1 MPGCRSSPKG
11 HWGSG
16 AGSTQKQQKHAGEE
30 RCPKWPRGTALQ
42 LLGGPRVGPSSVDSG
57 WPEKKLLLGLS
68 TLSSSPAPAK
78 VAPMSS
84 SETETT
90 EAASTYDQADM
101 AAKPI
106 GLPCPPKQ
114 KSWLARHFSLLLRR
128 DRQAQKAGQ
137 LFSGLLALNVVF
149 LGGAFICS
157 MIFNNV
163 AVTLGDVWIL
173 LAALK
178 ALSLL
183 WLLYYAVGTTRKPHA
198 VLYRDP
204 HAGPIW
210 VRGSLVLFGS
220 CTICLNVFRMGYDVS
235 HIHCKSEVELI
246 FPVVEIVFMSV
257 QTWVLWRHCKDCVQ
271 VQTNFTRCG
280 LMLTLAT
287 NLLLWVLAVT
297 NDSMHRE
304 IEAELDALM
313 EKFSGNETNTCMC
326 LNATVCEVFRKGYL
340 MLYPFSTEYCLICC
354 AVLFVMWKNVGRHL
368 TAHSGAHPNR
378 PPFRLHGAIF
388 GPLLGLLALVAGVC
402 VFVLFQI
409 EASGP
414 NIGRQYFTLYYAFY
428 VVVLPTMSLACLAGT
443 AMHGLEERELDT
455 LKNPTRSL
463 DVVLLMCA
471 ALGQMGIA
479 YFSIVAI
486 VATQPH
492 ELLNQLILAYS
503 LLLILQHITQNLF
516 IIEGLHRRPLWEPVL
531 SDVTDVTGKPDAEL
545 PRRGSLRELGQDLR
559 RASRAYIHSY
569 SHLNWKR
576 RMLKEISLFL
586 ILCNITLWMMPA
598 FGIHPE
604 FENGLE
610 KEFYGYRTWFTI
622 VNFGLPVGV
631 FYRMHSVGGLV
642 EVYLGA

>member
-1 MPGCRSSPKG
+1 MPAQSSAPIE
-11 HWGSG
+11 
-16 AGSTQKQQKHAGEE
+16 APPT
-30 RCPKWPRGTALQ
+30 
-42 LLGGPRVGPSSVDSG
+42 PS
-57 WPEKKLLLGLS
+57 PE
-68 TLSSSPAPAK
+68 AQ
-78 VAPMSS
+78 
-84 SETETT
+84 ETEAVPTKEDGGNEGPEET
-90 EAASTYDQADM
+90 GAPS
-101 AAKPI
+101 
-106 GLPCPPKQ
+106 LPQQ
-114 KSWLARHFSLLLRR
+114 KSWLVRHFSLLLRR

-137 LFSGLLALNVVF
+137 LFSGLLALNVLF

-173 LAALK
+173 LAVLK
-178 ALSLL
+178 VLSLL
-183 WLLYYAVGTTRKPHA
+183 WLLYYTAGTTRRPHA
-198 VLYRDP
+198 VLHRDP

-220 CTICLNVFRMGYDVS
+220 CTICLNIFRMGYDVS
-235 HIHCKSEVELI
+235 HIHCKSELELI
-246 FPVVEIVFMSV
+246 FPVIEIMFMGV
-257 QTWVLWRHCKDCVQ
+257 QTGVLWKHCKDCVQ
-271 VQTNFTRCG
+271 VQTNLTRCG

-304 IEAELDALM
+304 IEAELSALM
-313 EKFSGNETNTCMC
+313 EKFSGNGTNTCLC

-354 AVLFVMWKNVGRHL
+354 AVLFVMWKNVGRRL
-368 TAHSGAHPNR
+368 AAHAGPHPSTR
-378 PPFRLHGAIF
+378 PFHLHGAIF

-414 NIGRQYFTLYYAFY
+414 AIARQYFTLYYAFY
-428 VVVLPTMSLACLAGT
+428 VAVLPTMSLACLAGT
-443 AMHGLEERELDT
+443 AIHGLEERELDT

-463 DVVLLMCA
+463 DVVLLMGA
-471 ALGQMGIA
+471 ALGQVGIA

-486 VATQPH
+486 VATHPQ
-492 ELLNQLILAYS
+492 ELLNRLILAYS
-503 LLLILQHITQNLF
+503 LLLILQHIAQNLF
-516 IIEGLHRRPLWEPVL
+516 IIEGLHRRPLWEVPPQGLAV
-531 SDVTDVTGKPDAEL
+531 KWEAEP
-545 PRRGSLRELGQDLR
+545 PRRGSLLELGQDLR
-559 RASRAYIHSY
+559 RASLAYIHSY

-610 KEFYGYRTWFTI
+610 KDFYGYRTWFTI
-622 VNFGLPVGV
+622 VNFGLPLGV

>member
-1 MPGCRSSPKG
+1 MRSPKSTTKKIDG
-11 HWGSG
+11 PQSPSG
-16 AGSTQKQQKHAGEE
+16 GCAV
-30 RCPKWPRGTALQ
+30 PRGEGVGGIGPGTMASPGRMTGTVPTVGGQPAALPAQ
-42 LLGGPRVGPSSVDSG
+42 ASAPAEAPPVAS
-57 WPEKKLLLGLS
+57 PEAQE
-68 TLSSSPAPAK
+68 TRAAPAK
-78 VAPMSS
+78 ENQVDMGA
-84 SETETT
+84 EVTETH
-90 EAASTYDQADM
+90 AS
-101 AAKPI
+101 PR
-106 GLPCPPKQ
+106 Q
-114 KSWLARHFSLLLRR
+114 KSWLVRHFSLLLRR

-137 LFSGLLALNVVF
+137 LFSGLLALNVLF

-183 WLLYYAVGTTRKPHA
+183 WLLYYVAGTTCRTHA

-204 HAGPIW
+204 HAGSIW
-210 VRGSLVLFGS
+210 VQGSLLLFGS
-220 CTICLNVFRMGYDVS
+220 CTICLNVFRVGYDMS
-235 HIHCKSEVELI
+235 HIHCKSQLELI
-246 FPVVEIVFMSV
+246 FPAIEIIFISV
-257 QTWVLWRHCKDCVQ
+257 QTWVLWKHCKDCVQ

-287 NLLLWVLAVT
+287 NLLMWVLAVT

-304 IEAELDALM
+304 IEAELNALM
-313 EKFSGNETNTCMC
+313 EKFSGNDTNTCLC

-354 AVLFVMWKNVGRHL
+354 AVLFVMWKNVGRRLAPHASVL
-368 TAHSGAHPNR
+368 PST
-378 PPFRLHGAIF
+378 PPFHLLGAIF
-388 GPLLGLLALVAGVC
+388 GPLLGLLVLVAGTC

-414 NIGRQYFTLYYAFY
+414 TIARQYFTLYYAFY
-428 VVVLPTMSLACLAGT
+428 AAVLPAMSLACLAGT
-443 AMHGLEERELDT
+443 AIHGLEERELDT

-463 DVVLLMCA
+463 DVVLLMGA

-486 VATQPH
+486 VATRPH
-492 ELLNQLILAYS
+492 ELLNRLILAYS
-503 LLLILQHITQNLF
+503 LLLILQHIAQNLF
-516 IIEGLHRRPLWEPVL
+516 VIEGLHRRPLWEAAL
-531 SDVTDVTGKPDAEL
+531 EGLGEKQDAE
-545 PRRGSLRELGQDLR
+545 PHRRGSLLELGQGLR

-576 RMLKEISLFL
+576 RALKEISVFL
-586 ILCNITLWMMPA
+586 ILCNVTLWMMPA

-610 KEFYGYRTWFTI
+610 KDFYGYRTWFTI
-622 VNFGLPVGV
+622 VNFGLPLGV

>member
-1 MPGCRSSPKG
+1 MPTQASAPSEIPPMASPEAQEV
-11 HWGSG
+11 G
-16 AGSTQKQQKHAGEE
+16 AALAMENRVDLGAEETGAPTLPHQQ
-30 RCPKWPRGTALQ
+30 
-42 LLGGPRVGPSSVDSG
+42 
-57 WPEKKLLLGLS
+57 
-68 TLSSSPAPAK
+68 
-78 VAPMSS
+78 
-84 SETETT
+84 
-90 EAASTYDQADM
+90 
-101 AAKPI
+101 
-106 GLPCPPKQ
+106 
-114 KSWLARHFSLLLRR
+114 SWLVRHFALLLRR

-149 LGGAFICS
+149 LGSAFICS

-163 AVTLGDVWIL
+163 AITLGDVWIL
-173 LAALK
+173 LAVLK

-183 WLLYYAVGTTRKPHA
+183 WLLYYTASTTHRPHP
-198 VLYRDP
+198 VLHQDP

-220 CTICLNVFRMGYDVS
+220 CTICLNIFRVGYDVS
-235 HIHCKSEVELI
+235 HIHCKSKLELI
-246 FPVVEIVFMSV
+246 FPVIEIIFIGI
-257 QTWVLWRHCKDCVQ
+257 QTWVLWKHSKDCVQ

-287 NLLLWVLAVT
+287 DLLLWVLAVT

-304 IEAELDALM
+304 IEAELSALM
-313 EKFSGNETNTCMC
+313 EKLSGNDTNTCLC
-326 LNATVCEVFRKGYL
+326 LNATVCEVFQKGYL

-354 AVLFVMWKNVGRHL
+354 AMLFVMWKNVGRRL
-368 TAHSGAHPNR
+368 AHRTGTHHST
-378 PPFRLHGAIF
+378 PPFHLHGAIF
-388 GPLLGLLALVAGVC
+388 GPLLGLLVLVAGMC
-402 VFVLFQI
+402 IFVLFQI

-414 NIGRQYFTLYYAFY
+414 AIAHEYFTLYYAFY
-428 VVVLPTMSLACLAGT
+428 VAVLPTMSLACLAGT
-443 AMHGLEERELDT
+443 AIHGLEERELDR

-463 DVVLLMCA
+463 DVVLLMGA

-486 VATQPH
+486 VATRPH
-492 ELLNQLILAYS
+492 ELLNCLILAYS
-503 LLLILQHITQNLF
+503 LLLIVQHIAQNLF
-516 IIEGLHRRPLWEPVL
+516 IVEGLHRRPLWEAAPEGPA
-531 SDVTDVTGKPDAEL
+531 GKREGET
-545 PRRGSLRELGQDLR
+545 PRRGSLLELSQGLQ
-559 RASRAYIHSY
+559 RASLAYIHSY

-576 RMLKEISLFL
+576 RALKEISLFL

-610 KEFYGYRTWFTI
+610 KDFYGYRTWFTI
-622 VNFGLPVGV
+622 VNFGLPLGV

>member
-1 MPGCRSSPKG
+1 MPAQASAPLQAPSVASPEAQG
-11 HWGSG
+11 IG
-16 AGSTQKQQKHAGEE
+16 AAPAEGNPVHAGAEQT
-30 RCPKWPRGTALQ
+30 G
-42 LLGGPRVGPSSVDSG
+42 
-57 WPEKKLLLGLS
+57 
-68 TLSSSPAPAK
+68 APAS
-78 VAPMSS
+78 PR
-84 SETETT
+84 
-90 EAASTYDQADM
+90 
-101 AAKPI
+101 
-106 GLPCPPKQ
+106 Q
-114 KSWLARHFSLLLRR
+114 KSWLVRHFSLLLRR

-157 MIFNNV
+157 MVFNNV

-183 WLLYYAVGTTRKPHA
+183 WLLYFASCTTRHPHA
-198 VLYRDP
+198 VLYHDP

-220 CTICLNVFRMGYDVS
+220 CTICLNVFRVGYDVS
-235 HIHCKSEVELI
+235 HIHCKSQLELI
-246 FPVVEIVFMSV
+246 FPVIEIIFLGV
-257 QTWVLWRHCKDCVQ
+257 QTWVLWKHCKDCVQ
-271 VQTNFTRCG
+271 VRTNLTRCG

-287 NLLLWVLAVT
+287 DLLLWVLAVT

-304 IEAELDALM
+304 IKAELNALM
-313 EKFSGNETNTCMC
+313 ENFSGNDTNTCLC
-326 LNATVCEVFRKGYL
+326 LNATVCEVFQKGYL
-340 MLYPFSTEYCLICC
+340 MLYPFSTEYCLLCC
-354 AVLFVMWKNVGRHL
+354 AVLFVMWKNVGRRLAPH
-368 TAHSGAHPNR
+368 TGAHPGT
-378 PPFRLHGAIF
+378 PPFHLHGAIF

-414 NIGRQYFTLYYAFY
+414 TIARQYFALYYAFY
-428 VVVLPTMSLACLAGT
+428 VAVLPAMSLACLAGT
-443 AMHGLEERELDT
+443 AIHGLEERELDT

-463 DVVLLMCA
+463 DVVLLMGA

-486 VATQPH
+486 VATRPH
-492 ELLNQLILAYS
+492 ELLNRLILAYS
-503 LLLILQHITQNLF
+503 LLLILQHIVQNLF
-516 IIEGLHRRPLWEPVL
+516 IIEGLHRRPLWEMAPEGPA
-531 SDVTDVTGKPDAEL
+531 GKQEAEP
-545 PRRGSLRELGQDLR
+545 PRRGSLLELGQDLR
-559 RASRAYIHSY
+559 RASLAYIHSY

-576 RMLKEISLFL
+576 RALKEISLFL

-610 KEFYGYRTWFTI
+610 QDFYGYQTWFTI
-622 VNFGLPVGV
+622 VNFGLPLGV

-642 EVYLGA
+642 EVYLEA

>member
-1 MPGCRSSPKG
+1 MASQTSAPAQVAP
-11 HWGSG
+11 
-16 AGSTQKQQKHAGEE
+16 
-30 RCPKWPRGTALQ
+30 
-42 LLGGPRVGPSSVDSG
+42 
-57 WPEKKLLLGLS
+57 
-68 TLSSSPAPAK
+68 LSSSEAATTE
-78 VAPMSS
+78 VAP
-84 SETETT
+84 TC
-90 EAASTYDQADM
+90 DQADM
-101 AAKPI
+101 ATTHLGAGP
-106 GLPCPPKQ
+106 PCPPKQ
-114 KSWLARHFSLLLRR
+114 KSWLARHFPLLLRR

-157 MIFNNV
+157 MIFNSV

-178 ALSLL
+178 VLSLF
-183 WLLYYAVGTTRKPHA
+183 WLLYYMVGTTRKPHA

-246 FPVVEIVFMSV
+246 FPVIEIIFMSV

-287 NLLLWVLAVT
+287 NLLLWILAVT
-297 NDSMHRE
+297 NDSMHQE

-326 LNATVCEVFRKGYL
+326 LNATVCEVFQKGYL

-354 AVLFVMWKNVGRHL
+354 AVLFVMWKNVGRRL
-368 TAHSGAHPNR
+368 AAHSGAHPNR

-414 NIGRQYFTLYYAFY
+414 DIARQYFTLYYAFY
-428 VVVLPTMSLACLAGT
+428 VVVLPAMSLACLAGT
-443 AMHGLEERELDT
+443 IMHRLEERELDT

-463 DVVLLMCA
+463 DVVLLMGA

-479 YFSIVAI
+479 YFSLVAI

-531 SDVTDVTGKPDAEL
+531 PDVMGKQDAEL
-545 PRRGSLRELGQDLR
+545 PRRGSLRDLGQDLR

-610 KEFYGYRTWFTI
+610 KDFYGYRTWFTI
-622 VNFGLPVGV
+622 VNFGLPLGV

>member
-1 MPGCRSSPKG
+1 MASQTS
-11 HWGSG
+11 
-16 AGSTQKQQKHAGEE
+16 ADLFA
-30 RCPKWPRGTALQ
+30 
-42 LLGGPRVGPSSVDSG
+42 
-57 WPEKKLLLGLS
+57 
-68 TLSSSPAPAK
+68 LSSSPAPAQ

-84 SETETT
+84 SEATTT

-101 AAKPI
+101 ATTQTGP
-106 GLPCPPKQ
+106 PRPPKQ
-114 KSWLARHFSLLLRR
+114 KSWLARHFSLLLRK

-178 ALSLL
+178 VLSLL
-183 WLLYYAVGTTRKPHA
+183 WLLYYMVGTAQKPHA

-220 CTICLNVFRMGYDVS
+220 CTICLNVFRIGYDVS

-246 FPVVEIVFMSV
+246 FPVIEIIFMSV

-287 NLLLWVLAVT
+287 NLLLWILAVT

-326 LNATVCEVFRKGYL
+326 LNATVCEVFQKGYL

-354 AVLFVMWKNVGRHL
+354 AVLFVMWKNVGRRL
-368 TAHSGAHPNR
+368 AAHSGAHPNR

-414 NIGRQYFTLYYAFY
+414 DIARQYFTLYYAFY
-428 VVVLPTMSLACLAGT
+428 VVVLPAMSLACLAGT
-443 AMHGLEERELDT
+443 AMHRLEERELDT

-463 DVVLLMCA
+463 DVVLLMGA

-531 SDVTDVTGKPDAEL
+531 PDVMGKQDAEL
-545 PRRGSLRELGQDLR
+545 PRRGSLRDLGQDLR

-569 SHLNWKR
+569 NHLNWKR

-610 KEFYGYRTWFTI
+610 KDFYGYRTWFTI
-622 VNFGLPVGV
+622 VNFGLPLGV

>member
-1 MPGCRSSPKG
+1 MPAQSSAPVDAPPMP
-11 HWGSG
+11 SAEVQENE
-16 AGSTQKQQKHAGEE
+16 AG
-30 RCPKWPRGTALQ
+30 
-42 LLGGPRVGPSSVDSG
+42 
-57 WPEKKLLLGLS
+57 
-68 TLSSSPAPAK
+68 PAK
-78 VAPMSS
+78 EDQGNVGAEETGAPS
-84 SETETT
+84 
-90 EAASTYDQADM
+90 ARQ
-101 AAKPI
+101 
-106 GLPCPPKQ
+106 Q
-114 KSWLARHFSLLLRR
+114 KSWLVRHFSLLLRR

-173 LAALK
+173 LAVLK

-183 WLLYYAVGTTRKPHA
+183 WLLYYTAGTTRRPHA
-198 VLYRDP
+198 VLHRDP

-220 CTICLNVFRMGYDVS
+220 CTICLNVFRMGYDMS
-235 HIHCKSEVELI
+235 HIHCKSELELI
-246 FPVVEIVFMSV
+246 FPVIEIMFMGV
-257 QTWVLWRHCKDCVQ
+257 QTWVLWKHCKDCVQ
-271 VQTNFTRCG
+271 VQTNLTRCG

-287 NLLLWVLAVT
+287 NLLLWILAVT

-304 IEAELDALM
+304 IEAELSALM
-313 EKFSGNETNTCMC
+313 EKFSGNETNTCLC
-326 LNATVCEVFRKGYL
+326 LNATLCEVFRKGYL

-354 AVLFVMWKNVGRHL
+354 AVLFVMWRNVGRRL
-368 TAHSGAHPNR
+368 AAHAGPRHGT
-378 PPFRLHGAIF
+378 PPFHLHGAIF

-414 NIGRQYFTLYYAFY
+414 AIARQYFTLYYAFY
-428 VVVLPTMSLACLAGT
+428 VAVLPAMSLACLAGT
-443 AMHGLEERELDT
+443 AIHGLEERELDT

-463 DVVLLMCA
+463 DVVLLMGA
-471 ALGQMGIA
+471 ALGQVGIA

-486 VATQPH
+486 VATHPQ
-492 ELLNQLILAYS
+492 ELVNRLILAYS
-503 LLLILQHITQNLF
+503 LLLILQHIAQNLF
-516 IIEGLHRRPLWEPVL
+516 IIEGLHRRPLWEVPPE
-531 SDVTDVTGKPDAEL
+531 DPAGKCEAQP
-545 PRRGSLRELGQDLR
+545 PRRGSLLELGQDLR
-559 RASRAYIHSY
+559 RASLAYIRSY
-569 SHLNWKR
+569 NHLNWKR
-576 RMLKEISLFL
+576 RILKEISLFL

-610 KEFYGYRTWFTI
+610 KDFYGYRTWFTI
-622 VNFGLPVGV
+622 VNFGLPLGV

>member
-1 MPGCRSSPKG
+1 MELNT
-11 HWGSG
+11 
-16 AGSTQKQQKHAGEE
+16 A
-30 RCPKWPRGTALQ
+30 WPPTR
-42 LLGGPRVGPSSVDSG
+42 
-57 WPEKKLLLGLS
+57 
-68 TLSSSPAPAK
+68 TLFPFPAPSEIPPMASPEAQE
-78 VAPMSS
+78 VGAALAMENRVDLGAEETGAP
-84 SETETT
+84 T
-90 EAASTYDQADM
+90 
-101 AAKPI
+101 
-106 GLPCPPKQ
+106 LPHQ
-114 KSWLARHFSLLLRR
+114 QSWLVRHFALLLRR

-149 LGGAFICS
+149 LGSAFICS

-163 AVTLGDVWIL
+163 AITLGDVWIL
-173 LAALK
+173 LAVLK

-183 WLLYYAVGTTRKPHA
+183 WLLYYTASTTRRPHP
-198 VLYRDP
+198 VLHQDP

-220 CTICLNVFRMGYDVS
+220 CTICLNIFRVGYDVS
-235 HIHCKSEVELI
+235 HIHCKSKLELI
-246 FPVVEIVFMSV
+246 FPVIEIIFIGI
-257 QTWVLWRHCKDCVQ
+257 QTWVLWKHSKDCVQ

-287 NLLLWVLAVT
+287 DLLLWVLAVT

-304 IEAELDALM
+304 IEAELSALM
-313 EKFSGNETNTCMC
+313 EKLSGNDTNTCLC
-326 LNATVCEVFRKGYL
+326 LNATVCEVFQKGYL

-354 AVLFVMWKNVGRHL
+354 AMLFVMWKN
-368 TAHSGAHPNR
+368 
-378 PPFRLHGAIF
+378 
-388 GPLLGLLALVAGVC
+388 
-402 VFVLFQI
+402 I

-414 NIGRQYFTLYYAFY
+414 AIAHEYFTLYYAFY
-428 VVVLPTMSLACLAGT
+428 VAVLPTMSLACLAGT
-443 AMHGLEERELDT
+443 AIHGLEERELDR

-463 DVVLLMCA
+463 DVVLLMGA

-486 VATQPH
+486 VATRPH
-492 ELLNQLILAYS
+492 ELLNCLILAYS
-503 LLLILQHITQNLF
+503 LLLIVQHIAQNLF
-516 IIEGLHRRPLWEPVL
+516 IVEGLHRRPLWEAAPEGPA
-531 SDVTDVTGKPDAEL
+531 GKREGET
-545 PRRGSLRELGQDLR
+545 PRRGSLLELSQGLQ
-559 RASRAYIHSY
+559 RASLAYIHSY

-576 RMLKEISLFL
+576 RALKEISLFL

-610 KEFYGYRTWFTI
+610 KDFYGYRTWFTI
-622 VNFGLPVGV
+622 VNFGLPLGV

>member
-1 MPGCRSSPKG
+1 MPSQAS
-11 HWGSG
+11 
-16 AGSTQKQQKHAGEE
+16 
-30 RCPKWPRGTALQ
+30 
-42 LLGGPRVGPSSVDSG
+42 
-57 WPEKKLLLGLS
+57 
-68 TLSSSPAPAK
+68 APADTP
-78 VAPMSS
+78 PMASLEAQ
-84 SETETT
+84 ETEATPVKEDQMDL
-90 EAASTYDQADM
+90 EAKETGYPGPARQ
-101 AAKPI
+101 
-106 GLPCPPKQ
+106 Q
-114 KSWLARHFSLLLRR
+114 SWLGRHWFLLLRR

-149 LGGAFICS
+149 LGGAFIGS

-163 AVTLGDVWIL
+163 SITLGDVWIL

-183 WLLYYAVGTTRKPHA
+183 WLLYYTVGTTRRPHA
-198 VLYRDP
+198 VLHRDP
-204 HAGPIW
+204 HAGPVW

-220 CTICLNVFRMGYDVS
+220 CTICLNVFRIGYDVS
-235 HIHCKSEVELI
+235 HSHCKSQVELV
-246 FPVVEIVFMSV
+246 FPAIEIVFMGF
-257 QTWVLWRHCKDCVQ
+257 QTWVLWKHCKDCVQ
-271 VQTNFTRCG
+271 IQTNLTRCG

-297 NDSMHRE
+297 NDSMHQE
-304 IEAELDALM
+304 IEAELNAIM
-313 EKFSGNETNTCMC
+313 EKFSGNGTNTCLC
-326 LNATVCEVFRKGYL
+326 LNGTVCEVFRKGYL

-354 AVLFVMWKNVGRHL
+354 AVLFVMWKNVGRRL
-368 TAHSGAHPNR
+368 AAHVGAHPSS

-388 GPLLGLLALVAGVC
+388 GPLLGLLVLVAGMC

-414 NIGRQYFTLYYAFY
+414 NIARQYFTLYYAFY
-428 VVVLPTMSLACLAGT
+428 VAVLPAMSLACLAGT
-443 AMHGLEERELDT
+443 AIHGLEERELDT

-463 DVVLLMCA
+463 DVVLLMGA

-486 VATQPH
+486 VATHPS

-503 LLLILQHITQNLF
+503 LLLILQHISQNLF
-516 IIEGLHRRPLWEPVL
+516 IIEGLHRRPLWEAAPRGL
-531 SDVTDVTGKPDAEL
+531 AEKPEAEHS
-545 PRRGSLRELGQDLR
+545 RRGSLLELGQDLR
-559 RASRAYIHSY
+559 RASLAYIHSY
-569 SHLNWKR
+569 SHLNWR
-576 RMLKEISLFL
+576 RRILKEISLFL

-622 VNFGLPVGV
+622 VNFGLPLGV

>member
-1 MPGCRSSPKG
+1 MASAEAQEI
-11 HWGSG
+11 G
-16 AGSTQKQQKHAGEE
+16 AALAMENQEETGAPTLPHQQ
-30 RCPKWPRGTALQ
+30 
-42 LLGGPRVGPSSVDSG
+42 
-57 WPEKKLLLGLS
+57 
-68 TLSSSPAPAK
+68 
-78 VAPMSS
+78 
-84 SETETT
+84 
-90 EAASTYDQADM
+90 
-101 AAKPI
+101 
-106 GLPCPPKQ
+106 
-114 KSWLARHFSLLLRR
+114 SWLVRHFSLLLRR

-149 LGGAFICS
+149 LGSAFICS

-163 AVTLGDVWIL
+163 AITLGDVWIL

-183 WLLYYAVGTTRKPHA
+183 WLLYYTASTTRRPQP
-198 VLYRDP
+198 VLYQDP

-220 CTICLNVFRMGYDVS
+220 CTICLNVFRVGYDVS
-235 HIHCKSEVELI
+235 HIHCKSKLELI
-246 FPVVEIVFMSV
+246 FPVIEIIFIGI
-257 QTWVLWRHCKDCVQ
+257 QTWVLWKHSKDCVQ

-287 NLLLWVLAVT
+287 DLLLWVLAVT

-304 IEAELDALM
+304 IEAELGALM
-313 EKFSGNETNTCMC
+313 EKFSGNDTNTCLC
-326 LNATVCEVFRKGYL
+326 LNATVCEVFQKGYL

-354 AVLFVMWKNVGRHL
+354 AMLFVMWKNVGRRLVHN
-368 TAHSGAHPNR
+368 AGSHHST
-378 PPFRLHGAIF
+378 PPFHLHGAIF
-388 GPLLGLLALVAGVC
+388 GPLLGLLVLVAGMC
-402 VFVLFQI
+402 IFVLFQI

-414 NIGRQYFTLYYAFY
+414 AIAHEYFTLYYAFY
-428 VVVLPTMSLACLAGT
+428 AAVLPTMSLACLAGT
-443 AMHGLEERELDT
+443 VIHGLEERELDR

-463 DVVLLMCA
+463 DVVLLMGA

-486 VATQPH
+486 VATRPH
-492 ELLNQLILAYS
+492 ELLNCLILAYS
-503 LLLILQHITQNLF
+503 LLLIVQHIAQNLF
-516 IIEGLHRRPLWEPVL
+516 IIEGLHRRPLWEAAPGL
-531 SDVTDVTGKPDAEL
+531 AGKQEGEP
-545 PRRGSLRELGQDLR
+545 PRRGSLLELSQGLHQ
-559 RASRAYIHSY
+559 ASLAYIHSY

-576 RMLKEISLFL
+576 RALKEISLFL
-586 ILCNITLWMMPA
+586 ILCNITLWIMPA

-610 KEFYGYRTWFTI
+610 KDFYGYRTWFTI
-622 VNFGLPVGV
+622 VNFGLPLGV

>member
-1 MPGCRSSPKG
+1 
-11 HWGSG
+11 
-16 AGSTQKQQKHAGEE
+16 
-30 RCPKWPRGTALQ
+30 
-42 LLGGPRVGPSSVDSG
+42 
-57 WPEKKLLLGLS
+57 
-68 TLSSSPAPAK
+68 PAK

-246 FPVVEIVFMSV
+246 FPVVEIVFMRP
-257 QTWVLWRHCKDCVQ
+257 WELFRLCKPCCGPSS
-271 VQTNFTRCG
+271 RCG

-313 EKFSGNETNTCMC
+313 EKFSGPCLRCCLLLPCPLSGNETNTCMC

-531 SDVTDVTGKPDAEL
+531 SDGMQVAVT
-545 PRRGSLRELGQDLR
+545 
-559 RASRAYIHSY
+559 SRNS
-569 SHLNWKR
+569 
-576 RMLKEISLFL
+576 KEPPLSPQ
-586 ILCNITLWMMPA
+586 LWMMPA

>member
-1 MPGCRSSPKG
+1 MGNG
-11 HWGSG
+11 HLDV
-16 AGSTQKQQKHAGEE
+16 
-30 RCPKWPRGTALQ
+30 RRIRG
-42 LLGGPRVGPSSVDSG
+42 
-57 WPEKKLLLGLS
+57 
-68 TLSSSPAPAK
+68 SSSGQSHDGQGQERPRPSPPGPLADSRALSPSPAGTEAQPGASPEAQEAGAAPAK
-78 VAPMSS
+78 ENQRAAEPEEPGPPMS
-84 SETETT
+84 
-90 EAASTYDQADM
+90 
-101 AAKPI
+101 PR
-106 GLPCPPKQ
+106 Q
-114 KSWLARHFSLLLRR
+114 KSWLLQHFSLLLRR

-137 LFSGLLALNVVF
+137 LFSGLLALNLVF

-178 ALSLL
+178 ALSAV
-183 WLLYYAVGTTRKPHA
+183 WLLYYSAGTARRPHA
-198 VLYRDP
+198 VGHQDP
-204 HAGPIW
+204 HAGPLW
-210 VRGSLVLFGS
+210 VRGSLVLFGI
-220 CTICLNVFRMGYDVS
+220 CTVCLNVFRLGYDVS
-235 HIHCKSEVELI
+235 HTQCRARLELI
-246 FPVVEIVFMSV
+246 FPAIEIVFICV
-257 QTWVLWRHCKDCVQ
+257 QTWVLLKHCKDCVQ
-271 VQTNFTRCG
+271 VQTNLTRCG

-304 IEAELDALM
+304 VKTELSALV
-313 EKFSGNETNTCMC
+313 EKFSGNDTNTCLC

-354 AVLFVMWKNVGRHL
+354 TVLFVMWKNTGRCL
-368 TAHSGAHPNR
+368 AAHAGARHGPAR
-378 PPFRLHGAIF
+378 FHLHGAIF

-402 VFVLFQI
+402 IFVLFQI
-409 EASGP
+409 EASGQA
-414 NIGRQYFTLYYAFY
+414 IARQYFSLYYAYY
-428 VVVLPTMSLACLAGT
+428 VAVLPAMSLACLAGT
-443 AMHGLEERELDT
+443 AIHGLEERELDT

-463 DVVLLMCA
+463 DVVLLVGA

-486 VATQPH
+486 VATRPH
-492 ELLNQLILAYS
+492 EPLNRLILAYS
-503 LLLILQHITQNLF
+503 LLLILQNMAQNLF
-516 IIEGLHRRPLWEPVL
+516 IIEGLHRRPLADGGRLEAP
-531 SDVTDVTGKPDAEL
+531 P
-545 PRRGSLRELGQDLR
+545 PRRSSLLELGQDRR
-559 RASRAYIHSY
+559 RASLAHVHCY

-576 RMLKEISLFL
+576 RALKEIALFL

-610 KEFYGYRTWFTI
+610 KDFYGYRTWFTI
-622 VNFGLPVGV
+622 VNFGLPLGV

>member
-1 MPGCRSSPKG
+1 SP
-11 HWGSG
+11 
-16 AGSTQKQQKHAGEE
+16 
-30 RCPKWPRGTALQ
+30 
-42 LLGGPRVGPSSVDSG
+42 
-57 WPEKKLLLGLS
+57 
-68 TLSSSPAPAK
+68 SPAPAEA
-78 VAPMSS
+78 VPTPSP
-84 SETETT
+84 ETQAT
-90 EAASTYDQADM
+90 EAAPAYVLRAD
-101 AAKPI
+101 I
-106 GLPCPPKQ
+106 GTEHTGLPCPPKR
-114 KSWLARHFSLLLRR
+114 KSWLGQHFSMLLRR

-157 MIFNNV
+157 TIFNNV

-178 ALSLL
+178 ALSLF
-183 WLLYYAVGTTRKPHA
+183 WLLYYVAGTTRRPHA

-220 CTICLNVFRMGYDVS
+220 CTICLNVFRIGYDVS
-235 HIHCKSEVELI
+235 HSHCKSEVELV
-246 FPVVEIVFMSV
+246 FPAIEIVFMSV
-257 QTWVLWRHCKDCVQ
+257 QTWVLCKHCKDCIQ

-304 IEAELDALM
+304 IEAELNALCTHVLQCRGGQKRVL
-313 EKFSGNETNTCMC
+313 ESPGTGTNTCLC

-354 AVLFVMWKNVGRHL
+354 AVLFVMWKNVGRRL
-368 TAHSGAHPNR
+368 VAHSGVHPNR

-388 GPLLGLLALVAGVC
+388 GPLLGLLALVGGVC

-414 NIGRQYFTLYYAFY
+414 DIGRQYFTLYYAFY
-428 VVVLPTMSLACLAGT
+428 VAILPTMSLACLAGT
-443 AMHGLEERELDT
+443 AIHGLEERELDT

-463 DVVLLMCA
+463 DVVLLMGA

-486 VATQPH
+486 VATRPH

-516 IIEGLHRRPLWEPVL
+516 IIEGLHRRPLWEPTPEDTV
-531 SDVTDVTGKPDAEL
+531 GKQEAEL
-545 PRRGSLRELGQDLR
+545 YRRGSLLELGQDLR

-610 KEFYGYRTWFTI
+610 RDFYGYRTWFTI
-622 VNFGLPVGV
+622 VNFGLPLGV

-642 EVYLGA
+642 EVYLVA